1 MNALKTVANSKHLV
15 TILTL
20 AAVLLIDPDSAFAR
34 NRGGGGSSM
43 GSGPKPQPVTRTV
56 RDHRTLA
63 PATVRDHRAP
73 PKVTD
78 HRAKPTVTDH
88 RKQSKGV
95 LGVRKVQS
103 PARGG
108 VRVTSNGPRKPKT
121 AAPQPG
127 LSSLPNGGR

>member
-20 AAVLLIDPDSAFAR
+20 AAVLLIVPDSAFAKNR
-34 NRGGGGSSM
+34 YRGGGGGPSM
-43 GSGPKPQPVTRTV
+43 GGGPKPQPMTRTV
-56 RDHRTLA
+56 RDHRTPA
-63 PATVRDHRAP
+63 PATVRDHRAT
-73 PKVTD
+73 PK
-78 HRAKPTVTDH
+78 VTDH
-88 RKQSKGV
+88 RKQSGGV